1 MKYLLSELKYAYH
14 RFFLKINPGFGLHPK
29 YLEFILVKEAI
40 KSIEK
45 GERFSLNFM
54 SK

>member
-1 MKYLLSELKYAYH
+1 MKYLILELKSVFH
-14 RFFLKINPGFGLHPK
+14 KFLLKINLGFGLHPK